1 MPAASIR
8 LAVDADFAAIAAITS
23 HYIRTTSIHFATQPV
38 TAGELR
44 ALWRQHETLYPW
56 LVAERD
62 CQCVAYAKAGVW
74 RSRDAYRWT
83 PETGIYVH
91 PDHLGKGIG
100 RPLYARLLALLAAQG
115 FHSAIA
121 GATQPNPVSTRLHT
135 ALGFTEVGRVRDA
148 GNKFGR
154 WHDVVF
160 WQLRLAAPDAPAAAL
175 RAPQDAWRDL

>member
-8 LAVDADFAAIAAITS
+8 LAVAADFEAIAAITS

-38 TAGELR
+38 TADELR

-62 CQCVAYAKAGVW
+62 CRCVAYAKAGVW

-100 RPLYARLLALLAAQG
+100 RPLYERLLALLAAQG

-121 GATQPNPVSTRLHT
+121 GATLPNPASTRLHE

-148 GNKFGR
+148 GNKFGG

-160 WQLRLAAPDAPAAAL
+160 WQLRLAAADAPATAL
-175 RAPQDAWRDL
+175 RAPEAVWRDV